1 MKVQRKTAVGMD
13 SLMIRYVKAMGISAS
28 HNTHRIY
35 LAWEEASGAAANT
48 IKRYFKDGTLTIT
61 LNSSVVRSVL
71 LLQTDLLIFIEQ
83 PAASASMQSKPALCL
98 VFIYFSSGFPS
109 PTINFINLPFNFNYN
124 TN

>member
-71 LLQTDLLIFIEQ
+71 LLQTDLLIAKMNSILDEDELFIKDSPKLKKVE
-83 PAASASMQSKPALCL
+83 KL
-98 VFIYFSSGFPS
+98 V
-109 PTINFINLPFNFNYN
+109 LK
-124 TN
+124 